1 MTEVDQDKGHSSDGA
16 KESRTDGAVRSLREW
31 IFARGLRSGDL
42 LPSESELC
50 AELNIGRNSLREA
63 VRTLRA
69 TGVLEVRQGAGTYVG
84 VLSLQSMSD
93 ELIFH
98 SRLAVDDQDSYLRYL
113 SEVRESLEQGLLTN
127 LITEGL
133 KPDLE
138 HLEKILERMDEESK
152 SGFVTSATDREF
164 HEVLLAPLN
173 NPLSTLL
180 LQVFWRIFDELL
192 DTRFDPPAA
201 AKTADRHHA
210 ILLAIKSS
218 DPRGARI
225 ALHNHFDG
233 LRDRIGGRSFK
244 ID

>member
-1 MTEVDQDKGHSSDGA
+1 MPNKHVGQTAVKI
-16 KESRTDGAVRSLREW
+16 KESRTDGAVRALREW
-31 IFARGLRSGDL
+31 IFAHGLKSGDL

-50 AELNIGRNSLREA
+50 AELKVGRNSLREA

-69 TGVLEVRQGAGTYVG
+69 TGVLEVKQGAGTYVG
-84 VLSLQSMSD
+84 VLSLKSMSD

-98 SRLAVDDQDSYLRYL
+98 SRLTFDDQGTYLRYL

-127 LITEGL
+127 LVTEGL
-133 KPDLE
+133 KPDLVA
-138 HLEKILERMDEESK
+138 LEKILEQMDEEAK
-152 SGFVTSATDREF
+152 SGFVTSATDRRF
-164 HEVLLAPLN
+164 HEELLAPLK
-173 NPLSTLL
+173 NPLSILL
-180 LQVFWRIFDELL
+180 LQVFWRVFDELL
-192 DTRFDPPAA
+192 EERYDPAAA

-210 ILLAIKSS
+210 ILLAIKAS

-233 LRDRIGGRSFK
+233 LRNRIGGRDFK